1 MSGFSSST
9 RGNIILTGLT
19 RVYFGSTP
27 ALIGATQG
35 GFTFAPNPSF
45 FTPEIDGVTT
55 EVEGLPTIEA
65 YEPTITLTA
74 IEVTTAR
81 LSQLMRNIAFT
92 GSAPATLT
100 PKPTLEAMTLSTP
113 DNYLRSVEVQSQ
125 QGAALFFSVQLPVC
139 RAEAEITGQ
148 ARDTWKLN
156 LTLTGVAPV
165 ASPRDAGF
173 RLLTRTAWLV

>member
-19 RVYFGSTP
+19 RVYFGTSP

-35 GFTFAPNPSF
+35 GFQFSPNPSF
-45 FTPEIDGVTT
+45 FTPDIDGVTT
-55 EVEGLPTIEA
+55 EVEGLPTVES
-65 YEPTITLTA
+65 YNPSITLTA
-74 IEVTTAR
+74 IEVTSAR
-81 LSQLMRNIAFT
+81 LAQLMRNIAFT
-92 GSAPATLT
+92 GTNPATLV
-100 PKPTLEAMTLSTP
+100 PKPTLEAMTLTTP

-125 QGAALFFSVQLPVC
+125 QSASLFFSVHLPVC

-148 ARDTWKLN
+148 SRDTWKLN

-165 ASPRDAGF
+165 ASIRDAGF